1 MLLRP
6 FSLLVAVLFASS
18 AISQDVEYGS
28 VFKGK
33 ESFSYYMGEI
43 DGIRDSGY
51 EMLDTRFGIRDTRC
65 VIRDTIFKP
74 QDCRLS
80 YTLGCAL
87 NSILQA
93 KLHRWLSGAE
103 ANINRA
109 EANDT

>member
-51 EMLDTRFGIRDTRC
+51 EIRD
-65 VIRDTIFKP
+65 V
-74 QDCRLS
+74 
-80 YTLGCAL
+80 
-87 NSILQA
+87 
-93 KLHRWLSGAE
+93 
-103 ANINRA
+103 
-109 EANDT
+109 

>member
-51 EMLDTRFGIRDTRC
+51 EIRDSGYEMCDTRHYI
-65 VIRDTIFKP
+65 
-74 QDCRLS
+74 
-80 YTLGCAL
+80 
-87 NSILQA
+87 
-93 KLHRWLSGAE
+93 
-103 ANINRA
+103 
-109 EANDT
+109 

>member
-43 DGIRDSGY
+43 DGIRDTRCLIRDSGY
-51 EMLDTRFGIRDTRC
+51 EIRD
-65 VIRDTIFKP
+65 V
-74 QDCRLS
+74 
-80 YTLGCAL
+80 
-87 NSILQA
+87 
-93 KLHRWLSGAE
+93 
-103 ANINRA
+103 
-109 EANDT
+109 